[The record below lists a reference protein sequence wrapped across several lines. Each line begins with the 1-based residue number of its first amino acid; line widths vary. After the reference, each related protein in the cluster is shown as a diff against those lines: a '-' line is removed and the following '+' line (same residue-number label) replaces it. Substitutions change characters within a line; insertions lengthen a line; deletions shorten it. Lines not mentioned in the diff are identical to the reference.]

1 MPGEKRTVAATYT
14 AADAGKKPPAV
25 QVEGWNVR

>member
-1 MPGEKRTVAATYT
+1 VAATYK

-25 QVEGWNVR
+25 QVDGWNVK